1 MNFHSTVHDNWAG
14 GGGVNTDDMVVTE
27 PDTGTPFALTA
38 PNGGESLSGTTTVT
52 WTVGG
57 TVGDPVSAGTVSIR
71 MSTDGG
77 LTFPTEL
84 LPDRTPSRP
93 NSLPIPRMTG
103 RPSCR

>member
-57 TVGDPVSAGTVSIR
+57 RSRQRRDRQHSDVDR
-71 MSTDGG
+71 RG
-77 LTFPTEL
+77 LD